1 MGIILFII
9 FLIVSL
15 LLLMGKDSFLI
26 AGYNTASAKEKAQ
39 YNEKKLCRIV
49 GVGLLIVTLGIG
61 SLMIFDSLGLYLM
74 IGSFL
79 IGIAIILIGS
89 QFATIVPVKKLNRSL
104 IGSMIAVLLIS
115 GLICFVMF
123 TGNIQIE
130 YQSTSLHLSGSLVSD
145 SQINYEDIVQIEY
158 REDFDV
164 GRKKNGVNNAK
175 IEAGRYEN
183 DELGT
188 YRLYSYTNSPAY
200 VLIET
205 KEGWYVISDQTEKQ
219 TFKLYQKLQSILK

>member
-15 LLLMGKDSFLI
+15 LLLMGKGSFLI

-89 QFATIVPVKKLNRSL
+89 
-104 IGSMIAVLLIS
+104 MIAVLLIS
-115 GLICFVMF
+115 GLVCFVMF

-219 TFKLYQKLQSILK
+219 TFKLYQKLQSTLK

>member
-15 LLLMGKDSFLI
+15 LLLMGKGSFLI

-89 QFATIVPVKKLNRSL
+89 QLSL
-104 IGSMIAVLLIS
+104 L
-115 GLICFVMF
+115 F
-123 TGNIQIE
+123 
-130 YQSTSLHLSGSLVSD
+130 
-145 SQINYEDIVQIEY
+145 
-158 REDFDV
+158 
-164 GRKKNGVNNAK
+164 
-175 IEAGRYEN
+175 
-183 DELGT
+183 
-188 YRLYSYTNSPAY
+188 
-200 VLIET
+200 
-205 KEGWYVISDQTEKQ
+205 
-219 TFKLYQKLQSILK
+219 